1 MAELSCLHRQH
12 VRHRPPWRSAPWVLD
27 AAERAARVG
36 SPLDCPLC
44 DRAELPDGLRVVRT
58 TETWD
63 ERTMPAAL
71 RRNHRVAAGTW
82 GRLRVE
88 DGRLRFT
95 ATAGPPIDV
104 PTVGVRTVDVPT
116 VDVPTVDVPTID
128 VPAIDVV
135 VAAGQVQPIPPEVPH
150 RVEPLE
156 AVRFAVEFLRRQHEG
171 PLVPRAE

>member
-71 RRNHRVAAGTW
+71 RRDHRVAAGTW

-88 DGRLRFT
+88 EGRLRFT
-95 ATAGPPIDV
+95 TAA
-104 PTVGVRTVDVPT
+104 
-116 VDVPTVDVPTID
+116 VPTID
-128 VPAIDVV
+128 VPAIDVPAIDAV

-150 RVEPLE
+150 RVEPLG
-156 AVRFAVEFLRRQHEG
+156 AVRFAVEFLRR
-171 PLVPRAE
+171 